1 MKKSHKH
8 SKIISD
14 NPDTDVTLLKNQ
26 LRQSLLD
33 IRSDIPNKADKSKSI
48 VNTILQ
54 LQELVS
60 AKTVLLYYPTKQ
72 EVDIS
77 ALFQILQE
85 KGKVIFLP
93 KVKNHK
99 IAKFSAGTPL
109 TKKDKGIYEPDIRVN
124 RNPEKVDV
132 GIIPGLG
139 FDSQGNRIGHGGGWY
154 DRIFHEIKFIYIIGV
169 CFDSQIISKVPTET
183 HDKSVDVVITEKRI
197 INTRY

>member
-77 ALFQILQE
+77 ALFQIL
-85 KGKVIFLP
+85 
-93 KVKNHK
+93 
-99 IAKFSAGTPL
+99 
-109 TKKDKGIYEPDIRVN
+109 
-124 RNPEKVDV
+124 
-132 GIIPGLG
+132 
-139 FDSQGNRIGHGGGWY
+139 
-154 DRIFHEIKFIYIIGV
+154 
-169 CFDSQIISKVPTET
+169 
-183 HDKSVDVVITEKRI
+183 
-197 INTRY
+197 